1 MNNSFSCFESAQSD
15 ELTAACDL
23 YEAMLEFYHS

>member
-15 ELTAACDL
+15 ELTSACDL
-23 YEAMLEFYHS
+23 YEAMLEFYQI